1 MTQKYFNV
9 EPHNRAGYLFLSV
22 VTAANDTR
30 AFDGDIDTWTYAPMD
45 DTAMVAAEVIR
56 RLG

>member
-1 MTQKYFNV
+1 M
-9 EPHNRAGYLFLSV
+9 SV

-30 AFDGDIDTWTYAPMD
+30 AFDGDLDTWTYAPMD
-45 DTAMVAAEVIR
+45 DTAMVAVEVIR